1 MIAAESTP
9 NVSVRHAADVA
20 PILNLVDVEITDSS
34 IQMKLKK
41 YYQDQKHYQLVVKKL
56 VFQRYIK
63 FSFQKNSLRKYY
75 GKLIPK
81 ILNTQMLHLLSNQK
95 PALALLQENN
105 SDDETM
111 QSNDASES
119 ESGE

>member
-1 MIAAESTP
+1 
-9 NVSVRHAADVA
+9 
-20 PILNLVDVEITDSS
+20 
-34 IQMKLKK
+34 
-41 YYQDQKHYQLVVKKL
+41 
-56 VFQRYIK
+56 
-63 FSFQKNSLRKYY
+63 
-75 GKLIPK
+75 
-81 ILNTQMLHLLSNQK
+81 MLHLLSNQK